1 MRGST
6 RAPRTGITLVN
17 VVVLI
22 LIVLSAAWFVLPT
35 LNSARSDRT
44 HNTCRSNL
52 SNLAL
57 AMIQYDGRRGH
68 YPGYMNVLERTDK
81 SVYIDPDTGMAAP
94 VSWVVEL
101 LPDLDR
107 VQLYDQWQAVPGSAL
122 SAAAPTASSSAAA
135 QPYNVKIYLEIL
147 TCPSAEHLKRAGTP
161 LSYVVN
167 SGMPDLVSAV
177 PAVDGASP
185 PQLGAPRDWA
195 ANGLFFDNYFD
206 DPRIKTSAAVRGPM
220 IVMRSDIIRDPKDR
234 TVLLTENL
242 DAGSYVVDSRA
253 DLARNPERTELDWG
267 CIWEA
272 GPIRDENGKL
282 IMSPG
287 ERASAPNA
295 NRRLANQGPNYKL
308 CRPSS
313 SHPGG
318 FNVAF
323 AGKNVQFV
331 RDTISYTIYAK
342 LMSSDDKSARLPG
355 SPDKLDPLFSRDI
368 VRDEDLNP

>member
-6 RAPRTGITLVN
+6 RARRTGITPVN

-81 SVYIDPDTGMAAP
+81 SVYVDPDSGNPAP

-107 VQLYDQWQAVPGSAL
+107 VQLYYQWQEIPGSAVN
-122 SAAAPTASSSAAA
+122 AAPTASSSSAAE
-135 QPYNVKIYLEIL
+135 PYNVKIYLEIL
-147 TCPSAEHLKRAGTP
+147 TCPSADHLKRAGTP

-167 SGMPDLVSAV
+167 SGMPDLVSTG
-177 PAVDGASP
+177 PAVNSASP

-195 ANGLFFDNYFD
+195 ANGLFFDNYSD
-206 DPRIKTSAAVRGPM
+206 DPRIETSAAARGPM
-220 IVMRSDIIRDPKDR
+220 ILMRSDLIRDPKDK
-234 TVLLTENL
+234 TLLLTENL

-331 RDTISYTIYAK
+331 RDTISYAIYAK
-342 LMSSDDKSARLPG
+342 LMSSDDANMKLPG
-355 SPDKLDPLFSRDI
+355 SETLIDERFRAYQM
-368 VRDEDLNP
+368 RDEDLNP

>member
-6 RAPRTGITLVN
+6 RARRTGITLVN
-17 VVVLI
+17 VVVLV
-22 LIVLSAAWFVLPT
+22 LIFFSAAWFVLPT
-35 LNSARSDRT
+35 INTARGPTRQ
-44 HNTCRSNL
+44 NTCRSNL

-57 AMIQYDGRRGH
+57 AMIQYEVRQGH

-81 SVYIDPDTGMAAP
+81 CVYVDPDTGRPTP

-107 VQLYDQWQAVPGSAL
+107 VQLYDQWQEIPGSAVN
-122 SAAAPTASSSAAA
+122 AAPTASSSSAA

-185 PQLGAPRDWA
+185 PQLGVPRDWA
-195 ANGLFFDNYFD
+195 ANGLFFDNYSD
-206 DPRIKTSAAVRGPM
+206 DPRIKPSAAARGPM
-220 IVMRSDIIRDPKDR
+220 ILMRSDMIRDSKDR
-234 TVLLTENL
+234 TVLLTENF
-242 DAGSYVVDSRA
+242 DAGSYVVDLKA

-282 IMSPG
+282 VMSPG

-295 NRRLANQGPNYKL
+295 NRRLANQGPSYKL

-331 RDTISYTIYAK
+331 RDTISYFIYAK
-342 LMSSDDKSARLPG
+342 LMASDDQNARLPG
-355 SPDKLDPLFSRDI
+355 SPEKLDPLFSRDS